1 MEEKKAD
8 IFIKIDEYKEVL
20 DVLELLKHKIS
31 QARAILRKINEL
43 KNQEDAEIEEGW
55 NLTFAALEEIKKMML
70 TNYAHEINERID
82 EGSFLY

>member
-1 MEEKKAD
+1 MLTSKYLRYKMEEKKAD

-43 KNQEDAEIEEGW
+43 KNQEDAEIEDWSTSLDDIEKKISFIDKS
-55 NLTFAALEEIKKMML
+55 LLEPE
-70 TNYAHEINERID
+70 NV
-82 EGSFLY
+82 

>member
-43 KNQEDAEIEEGW
+43 KNQEDAEIEDWSTSLDDIEKKISFIDKS
-55 NLTFAALEEIKKMML
+55 LLEPE
-70 TNYAHEINERID
+70 NV
-82 EGSFLY
+82 